1 MSRTATLQDFT
12 RNALAAGRTPQ
23 EIAAALAAAGWS
35 AAEIRDALDAWAI
48 HPGLP
53 PVPRRARTALSAGL
67 ALVEGLHLVAL
78 GMVAGH
84 LIALI
89 FTLIA
94 IWLPQGVPAPYWVVT
109 QLRWP
114 MAALVVFLPL
124 WLWSARKARPAPG
137 QRRPALS
144 VWAGHLAVF
153 VATLSLLG
161 DALAVIY
168 RFLSGDATAV
178 FLLKALVVAVI
189 AGLVILAMEER
200 RRD

>member
-1 MSRTATLQDFT
+1 MARPTLHDFT
-12 RNALAAGRTPQ
+12 REALAAGHAPD
-23 EIAAALAAAGWS
+23 EIAVTLTDAGWS
-35 AAEIRDALDAWAI
+35 AGEIGEALAAWDI
-48 HPGLP
+48 RPGMP
-53 PVPRRARTALSAGL
+53 PVPRRARTALTAGL
-67 ALVEGLHLVAL
+67 ALIEGLHLVAL

-94 IWLPQGVPAPYWVVT
+94 IWLPQVVPAPAWLVA

-124 WLWSARKARPAPG
+124 WLWSSRKARPEPG

-144 VWAGHLAVF
+144 VWVGHVAVF
-153 VATLSLLG
+153 AAMLSLLG

-168 RFLSGDATAV
+168 RFLSGDATLV
-178 FLLKALVVAVI
+178 FLLKALVVAVV

-200 RRD
+200 RHD